1 MEDDMGVLSNLEP
14 KEVFEQFEALSMV
27 PRRTYRDEK
36 ISDYCAEF
44 AKRHGLEYVQEESGN
59 VIIYKPGTAGYEDS
73 EPVILQGHMDMV
85 ASKTLD
91 SDHDFDTEPLELFV
105 EDGYIGAKNTTLGG
119 DDGIA
124 LAYAM
129 AVLASDDIPHPPIEA
144 VFTVDEEIG
153 MGGAHALDTSL
164 LRGKKLFN
172 IDGEEDGI
180 LTVGCAGGT
189 VCTVVIPVSRRH
201 RNGIK
206 VTVTSRGY
214 VGGHSG
220 NDIQKQRGN
229 GKRRQCCQCHMPVLH
244 RRGGNERRQS

>member
-1 MEDDMGVLSNLEP
+1 MEDDMGVLSDLEP

-36 ISDYCAEF
+36 ISDYCVEF
-44 AKRHGLEYVQEESGN
+44 AKKHGLEYVQQESGN

-85 ASKTLD
+85 ASKTPE
-91 SDHDFDTEPLELFV
+91 SDHDFDTEPLELLI
-105 EDGYIGAKNTTLGG
+105 DGDYIGAKDTTLGG

-172 IDGEEDGI
+172 IDGEEDG
-180 LTVGCAGGT
+180 VPEAERQCNQGHGT
-189 VCTVVIPVSRRH
+189 PAPLAEQEDRLLAAVR
-201 RNGIK
+201 
-206 VTVTSRGY
+206 
-214 VGGHSG
+214 
-220 NDIQKQRGN
+220 
-229 GKRRQCCQCHMPVLH
+229 KRRQRCQCNMPVLH
-244 RRGGNERRQS
+244 CGSGNER